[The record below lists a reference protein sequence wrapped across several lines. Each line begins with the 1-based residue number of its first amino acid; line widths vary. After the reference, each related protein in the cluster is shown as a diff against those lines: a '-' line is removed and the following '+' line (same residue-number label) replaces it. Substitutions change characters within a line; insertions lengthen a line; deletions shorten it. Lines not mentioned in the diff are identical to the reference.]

1 MATLF
6 PARLLSVTPEADAL
20 FDLRINTAG
29 SAVAGSHVR
38 PGQYALIA
46 LPDLEPQPFAIA
58 SAPGSLTFE
67 FLVKEGT
74 ALTDALVKLHPNE
87 TVLLSP
93 AQGPGFPL
101 EQAHGRN
108 LLLFATGSGI
118 SAIRSTLLSI
128 RNNRDAFAEV
138 TLFFGARTPTAFAY
152 IDEHGE
158 WENDRISV
166 VRTVSQPG
174 ETTAWK
180 GLTGYVQQH
189 LGQVGGKQEL
199 AFMCGLPQ
207 MVDQVRDALIKKGIP
222 GGDVFVN
229 Y

>member
-1 MATLF
+1 MASLF

-29 SAVAGSHVR
+29 TPAAGTHVR
-38 PGQYALIA
+38 PGQYALVA
-46 LPDLEPQPFAIA
+46 LPGIDAQPFAIA

-67 FLVKEGT
+67 LLIKEGT
-74 ALTDALVKLHPNE
+74 PLTDALTRLHPNE
-87 TVLLSP
+87 TIQVSM

-101 EQAHGRN
+101 ARAHGRN

-118 SAIRSTLLSI
+118 SAIRSTLLAI
-128 RNNRDAFAEV
+128 RNDRERFGDV

-158 WENDRISV
+158 WENDRIAV

-174 ETTAWK
+174 EGAAWQ
-180 GLTGYVQQH
+180 GLRGYVQHHIQ
-189 LGQVGGKQEL
+189 QVGDRQEL
-199 AFMCGLPQ
+199 AFVCGLPQ
-207 MVDQVRDALIKKGIP
+207 MVDQVREALINKGIP
-222 GGDVFVN
+222 AGDVFVN